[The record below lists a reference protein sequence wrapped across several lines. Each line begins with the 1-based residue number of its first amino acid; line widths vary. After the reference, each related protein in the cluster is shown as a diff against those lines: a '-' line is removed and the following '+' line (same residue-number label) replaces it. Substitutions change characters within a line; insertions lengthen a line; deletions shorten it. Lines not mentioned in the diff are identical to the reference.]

1 MAEKYYLLEEQ
12 REDINYLH
20 RSQVFVTFSS
30 LIVFLVNLG
39 ILKLGDFEIVRI
51 IKKKSGFSKRI

>member
-30 LIVFLVNLG
+30 LIFN
-39 ILKLGDFEIVRI
+39 LGDFEVVRI
-51 IKKKSGFSKRI
+51 IEKKPGFSKGLQK

>member
-1 MAEKYYLLEEQ
+1 MVEKYYLLEEQ

-30 LIVFLVNLG
+30 LILNLG
-39 ILKLGDFEIVRI
+39 ILNLGDFEIVRI
-51 IKKKSGFSKRI
+51 IKEK